1 MAPLLG
7 KGLLNSSCLSCRP
20 AILHILFSSGSKQ
33 DRQDEEMI
41 LLPKCEPCR
50 ESFLQY
56 NITFLPSPTYI
67 ILKKFVDIGCQDRY
81 VKDMMTPPELEEAF
95 GEFSNNLP
103 KHAPDGVLV
112 VDLNL
117 LQELGLLQ
125 HEKFAHSQS
134 HADLMHY
141 FHVLET
147 ADKVTLFNEQ
157 FAVWI
162 LPQVVHEIPLT
173 LTFVARLQQ
182 KAKPNLELVFSTSGV
197 YNTPRFILKI
207 LEHFLTE
214 VIDTES
220 LLSQI
225 NRPKQ

>member
-1 MAPLLG
+1 
-7 KGLLNSSCLSCRP
+7 
-20 AILHILFSSGSKQ
+20 
-33 DRQDEEMI
+33 
-41 LLPKCEPCR
+41 
-50 ESFLQY
+50 
-56 NITFLPSPTYI
+56 
-67 ILKKFVDIGCQDRY
+67 
-81 VKDMMTPPELEEAF
+81 MTPAELEEAF
-95 GEFSNNLP
+95 EEFSYNLP

-125 HEKFAHSQS
+125 HEKFTNQTSQ
-134 HADLMHY
+134 ADLMHY

-162 LPQVVHEIPLT
+162 LPQVVREMALT
-173 LTFVARLQQ
+173 LTFIARLLP
-182 KAKPNLELVFSTSGV
+182 KAKPHLELVFSTSGV

-207 LEHFLTE
+207 IEHFLTE

-220 LLSQI
+220 LLSAI
-225 NRPKQ
+225 NRPKS